1 MSVIRVPKALVQ
13 ELRAMLRDYPEINYI
28 YEDEESID
36 SQIARLLY
44 TGLEDFNNVPP
55 ILGTEF
61 TFENLPK
68 RWVRSVLD
76 LALVRVL
83 MEVSIWMARN
93 EFQYQTGNTSVSL
106 YNQWR
111 SYQMLMP
118 ALKGQ
123 AEQSAQGLKY
133 KANVDACWGA
143 SLTEL
148 YEAWREIDPNT
159 EWVVVSS

>member
-13 ELRAMLRDYPEINYI
+13 ELRALLRDYPEINYI

-36 SQIARLLY
+36 SQLARNLY
-44 TGLEDFNNVPP
+44 TGMEDFNNTPP
-55 ILGTEF
+55 ILNAEF

-68 RWVRSVLD
+68 RWVRAVLD
-76 LALVRVL
+76 LAVIRVL

-93 EFQYQTGNTSVSL
+93 EFEYQTGNTSVRL

-111 SYQMLMP
+111 SYQTLMP
-118 ALKGQ
+118 MLRSQ
-123 AEQSAQGLKY
+123 AQQTAQSLKY
-133 KANVDACWGA
+133 KMNVDNCWGA

-159 EWVVVSS
+159 EWVTVSS